1 MAEYQR
7 IEYRINKEGKI
18 IEKVLNATGSN
29 CIETTKHI
37 ETLLGQVETRELL
50 PEYHQQPETNQESI
64 INTQQ
69 SVTGT

>member
-37 ETLLGQVETRELL
+37 ETVLLHPHGGEL
-50 PEYHQQPETNQESI
+50 
-64 INTQQ
+64 
-69 SVTGT
+69 GTFE